1 MLELRGTR
9 DKAAG
14 SFVVDRFPLD
24 EGLLDFSALA
34 HERQRVLLAKHRISD
49 AKAHPYEVHGAV
61 VAFRVL
67 PSAPHFENAGVV
79 MQRKEQMLFCKLPD
93 QLFGFGQF
101 PLVAVQQNEI
111 IRVAHIMG
119 GLDLLRDET
128 VKRCKV
134 EVAEPGT

>member
-14 SFVVDRFPLD
+14 SLVVDGFPFD
-24 EGLLDFSALA
+24 EGLLNFSALA

-49 AKAHPYEVHGAV
+49 AKAHAYEVHGAV
-61 VAFRVL
+61 IAFGVL
-67 PSAPHFENAGVV
+67 SSASHLENAGVV

-93 QLFGFGQF
+93 QFFGFGQF

-111 IRVAHIMG
+111 IRVAHIMRR
-119 GLDLLRDET
+119 LDLLRDEA